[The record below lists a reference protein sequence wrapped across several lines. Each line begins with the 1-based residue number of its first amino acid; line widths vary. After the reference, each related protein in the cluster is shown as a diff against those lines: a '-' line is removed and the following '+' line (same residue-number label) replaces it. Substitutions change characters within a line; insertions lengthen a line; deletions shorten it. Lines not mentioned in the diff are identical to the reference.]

1 MKEALEDVRAAAKG
15 SDNLLPVMKE
25 AFRRM
30 ATLGEVCGV
39 LREEW
44 GTYKPESTL

>member
-1 MKEALEDVRAAAKG
+1 
-15 SDNLLPVMKE
+15 MKE

-30 ATLGEVCGV
+30 ATLGEVCGT

-44 GTYKPESTL
+44 GVYRPESTL